1 LNFDKTDGDGMT
13 EKDQTGGESAGG
25 THGKSGK
32 PYPYIRKIPFI
43 GQRLAD
49 RMDPAPVVPVIRLT
63 GVVGDA
69 GRFRQSGLTLADLVE
84 PIDKAF
90 ENDKA
95 VAVALIVNSPGGS
108 PVQSDLIAKRIRLLA
123 AEKDRKVIAFLEDAA
138 ASGGYWLACAADE
151 IYAADASVVGSIG
164 VISAGFG
171 FPALLEKAGIE
182 RRVYTAGEAKAQLDP
197 FQPENQDDIKR
208 LKLLQKDIHEQF
220 TGWVKERRGDRLKA
234 PEKKLFSGEF
244 WTGRQA
250 LELGLVDGL
259 GEIRTICRGKFG
271 DNVKMPIMTPRKSW
285 VQRMVGLRGRSDF
298 GGGFGTD
305 LAAALPDALV
315 NAADRRFWWSRLGL

>member
-1 LNFDKTDGDGMT
+1 M
-13 EKDQTGGESAGG
+13 
-25 THGKSGK
+25 
-32 PYPYIRKIPFI
+32 
-43 GQRLAD
+43 
-49 RMDPAPVVPVIRLT
+49 
-63 GVVGDA
+63 
-69 GRFRQSGLTLADLVE
+69 
-84 PIDKAF
+84 
-90 ENDKA
+90 
-95 VAVALIVNSPGGS
+95 
-108 PVQSDLIAKRIRLLA
+108 QSDLIAKRIRLLA

-208 LKLLQKDIHEQF
+208 LKALQKDIHEQF

-234 PEKKLFSGEF
+234 AEKKLFSGEF

-250 LELGLVDGL
+250 LDLGLVDGL

-271 DNVKMPIMTPRKSW
+271 ANVKLPVMTQHKSW
-285 VQRMVGLRGRSDF
+285 VQRMIGLRGNS
-298 GGGFGTD
+298 GFGTD
-305 LAAALPDALV
+305 LASALPDALV
-315 NAADRRFWWSRLGL
+315 SAADRRFWWSRLGL

>member
-1 LNFDKTDGDGMT
+1 LDHSDGIGDGMT
-13 EKDQTGGESAGG
+13 ETQETGGGQSGAGEKG
-25 THGKSGK
+25 NAGKS
-32 PYPYIRKIPFI
+32 YPFVRKIPFI
-43 GQRLAD
+43 GQKLAD
-49 RMDPAPVVPVIRLT
+49 RMEMAPVVPVIRLT

-69 GRFRQSGLTLADLVE
+69 GRFQKSGLTLADLAE

-90 ENDKA
+90 EEKNA

-123 AEKDRKVIAFLEDAA
+123 AEKDRKIIAFCEDAA

-182 RRVYTAGEAKAQLDP
+182 RRVYTAGEAKSQLDP

-208 LKLLQKDIHEQF
+208 LLTLQKDIHDQF

-234 PEKKLFSGEF
+234 TDKKLFSGEF

-271 DNVKMPIMTPRKSW
+271 DNVKLPVMTPRKSW
-285 VQRMVGLRGRSDF
+285 IQRLVGLHGPE
-298 GGGFGTD
+298 GFGSD
-305 LAAALPDALV
+305 LAGALPDALFQS
-315 NAADRRFWWSRLGL
+315 AERRSWWARLGL